1 MSSADMTGSSL
12 PPGGAS
18 APDEAPGDVS
28 GSDPEVSDP
37 AAIDTAARRR
47 RNRRR
52 WFWGLGLTMLVAAV
66 LGALFIPTPYVL
78 IQPGAVRP
86 AEDRVSVGGDT
97 EAYETDGDVLFTTVY
112 VDDATLFGLLR
123 GSLDDAIE
131 VRSSDEV
138 YGDRGRDETRRI
150 NRREMDLSKLV
161 ATQQALEF
169 LGEEATFAADGVRVL
184 DVADD
189 SPSASVL
196 EPDDVIVAVGDT
208 AVTTPAEL
216 RDALAEGQPGEV
228 VSLTVERVVLAPG
241 ESASAADEQR
251 ESMALEV
258 ELTEADGR
266 AVLGVTVEPFNPR
279 IDSDVD
285 VEIDSGSVTGP
296 SAGLAWSLAIIDVLT
311 EESLTEGRDVAVTGE
326 ILGDGSVGVIGGTA
340 QKTATVIRNGVD
352 TFLYPADTP
361 EEEQQEMR
369 RIAGDD
375 LELVPVA
382 TLTEAVEYL
391 TNG

>member
-1 MSSADMTGSSL
+1 M
-12 PPGGAS
+12 
-18 APDEAPGDVS
+18 
-28 GSDPEVSDP
+28 
-37 AAIDTAARRR
+37 
-47 RNRRR
+47 
-52 WFWGLGLTMLVAAV
+52 
-66 LGALFIPTPYVL
+66 
-78 IQPGAVRP
+78 
-86 AEDRVSVGGDT
+86 
-97 EAYETDGDVLFTTVY
+97 
-112 VDDATLFGLLR
+112 
-123 GSLDDAIE
+123 
-131 VRSSDEV
+131 
-138 YGDRGRDETRRI
+138 
-150 NRREMDLSKLV
+150 
-161 ATQQALEF
+161 
-169 LGEEATFAADGVRVL
+169 
-184 DVADD
+184 
-189 SPSASVL
+189 
-196 EPDDVIVAVGDT
+196 
-208 AVTTPAEL
+208 
-216 RDALAEGQPGEV
+216 
-228 VSLTVERVVLAPG
+228 SLTVERARAGPG

-251 ESMALEV
+251 DSMALEV
-258 ELTEADGR
+258 ELTESDGR

-361 EEEQQEMR
+361 EDEQEEMR

-382 TLTEAVEYL
+382 TLAEAVEYL